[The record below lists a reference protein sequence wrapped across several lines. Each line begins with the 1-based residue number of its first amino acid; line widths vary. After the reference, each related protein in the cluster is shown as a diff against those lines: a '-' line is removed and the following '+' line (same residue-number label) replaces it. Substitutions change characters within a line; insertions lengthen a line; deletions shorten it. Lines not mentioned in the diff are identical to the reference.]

1 MSDKIEQIGV
11 WSVRLALI
19 IGSVVLFACGKN
31 SAGDS
36 CAFLAILSF
45 LFL

>member
-1 MSDKIEQIGV
+1 MSDRIEQIGI

-19 IGSVVLFACGKN
+19 IGAIVLFACGKN
-31 SAGDS
+31 NAGDS
-36 CAFLAILSF
+36 CAFFAILSF